1 MIAQHFRAAVL
12 LAMAGALT
20 VAFATWTFYDVRPYH
35 ESMVWV
41 WGAIVAG
48 AGITQ
53 ILAAGAAL
61 HATPFALRIGRWT
74 AMVLGA
80 TLIGLLV
87 SAVVAAGRDVLLLQ
101 PAIRLSLLL
110 AFGIL
115 QLFTAYSARGHFPAA
130 MPRKPTYVG

>member
-1 MIAQHFRAAVL
+1 
-12 LAMAGALT
+12 MAGALT
-20 VAFATWTFYDVRPYH
+20 VAVATWTFYDVRPYH
-35 ESMVWV
+35 ETMVWV

-61 HATPFALRIGRWT
+61 RAIPFALRIGRWT

-80 TLIGLLV
+80 TLIGLVV

-101 PAIRLSLLL
+101 PVIRLTLLL

-115 QLFTAYSARGHFPAA
+115 QLFTAHSARGHLPTATS
-130 MPRKPTYVG
+130 RKLTYVA